1 MKFNDLLNS
10 FINEEQQVEQQPLNP
25 GITQLKSY
33 FTRKLNT
40 PEGREG
46 VINMLVDIFSES
58 EQHIIAAVE
67 EHYQT
72 IRNEFRSLQ
81 QRNAPLGRAAVA
93 RKKAQ
98 AVQKPVNQ

>member
-10 FINEEQQVEQQPLNP
+10 YINEEEQQPLNP
-25 GITQLKSY
+25 GASQLKAY

-40 PEGREG
+40 PEGRES
-46 VINMLVDIFSES
+46 VTDMLVDIFTES
-58 EQHIIAAVE
+58 ETNIIAAVE

-72 IRNEFRSLQ
+72 IRNEYRSLQ

-93 RKKAQ
+93 RKAQ
-98 AVQKPVNQ
+98 AEQPPIEQQ